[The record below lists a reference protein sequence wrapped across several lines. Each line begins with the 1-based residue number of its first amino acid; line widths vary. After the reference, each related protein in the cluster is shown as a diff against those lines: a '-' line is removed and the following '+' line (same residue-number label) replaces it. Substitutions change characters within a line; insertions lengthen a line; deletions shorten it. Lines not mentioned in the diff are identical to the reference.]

1 MMNFKAKR
9 FLFKSF
15 SFAIAGIVLSSNPVF
30 ANSDNLQS
38 GPMLGY
44 SEMRESLLWVQTK
57 KEAKVKVVYWDIE
70 NPNEKFTTKE
80 VRTRE
85 NKAFTAHLLADK
97 VLPGKNY
104 EYELYIDSVKVK
116 RPYPTNFKTPPLW
129 QWRSDPPDFK
139 VAIGSCTYVNEPEF
153 DRPGKPYGGNYEIF
167 TSIYNKHP
175 DIMLWMGDN
184 VYLREADWY
193 SRTGILHRYTHTRSL
208 DEMQPLLASTNN
220 YAILDDHDFG
230 PNDSDKSYR
239 DSDDALD
246 AFKLF
251 WGNPSYGAYG
261 NTGYTKFE
269 WGDVEFFM
277 LDNRSFRDPNKRKS
291 DNKSMLGSQ
300 QFNWLI
306 NGLVSSQATFKIIAI
321 GGQVL
326 NPVGE
331 TFIEDYTLFPEE
343 KKELLS
349 ALESQ
354 NIKGVVFLSGD
365 RHQTEL
371 SMLKREKTYPLY
383 DLTVS
388 PLTASAYDSSKENNY
403 LRVPN
408 TIVTKRNFAI
418 MNVSGKKKD
427 RKLNFAIYDTDG
439 KEIWNKEIKETELK

>member
-1 MMNFKAKR
+1 MKRLKAKR

-15 SFAIAGIVLSSNPVF
+15 SFAFASILLTANPVF
-30 ANSDNLQS
+30 SNPDKLQS

-57 KEAKVKVVYWDIE
+57 EEAKVKFVYWDKE
-70 NPNEKFTTKE
+70 SPNKKYETKE
-80 VRTRE
+80 VITRE
-85 NKAFTAHLLADK
+85 NKAFTVKLIADK
-97 VLPGKNY
+97 VLPGKIY
-104 EYELYIDSVKVK
+104 EYDLYIDSVKVN
-116 RPYPTNFKTPPLW
+116 RPYPTTFKTPPLW
-129 QWRSDPPDFK
+129 QHRTDPPAFS
-139 VAIGSCTYVNEPEF
+139 VAIGSCAYVNEPEF

-167 TSIYNKHP
+167 TSIHNKRP

-184 VYLREADWY
+184 IYLREADWY

-208 DEMQPLLASTNN
+208 EEMQPLLASTHN

-230 PNDSDKSYR
+230 PNDSNKSYR

-251 WGNPSYGAYG
+251 WGNPTYGAYG

-269 WGDVEFFM
+269 WGDTEFFM
-277 LDNRSFRDPNKRKS
+277 LDNRSYREPNKDKS
-291 DNKSMLGSQ
+291 ENKTMLGSQ

-306 NGLVSSQATFKIIAI
+306 NGLVTSQATFKIIAV

-326 NPVGE
+326 NPVQESFLE
-331 TFIEDYTLFPEE
+331 TYSAYPEE
-343 KKELLS
+343 KERLLS
-349 ALESQ
+349 IIKNQ

-371 SMLKREKTYPLY
+371 SMLKRDNTYPLY

-418 MNVSGKKKD
+418 MNVSGKRKE
-427 RKLNFAIYDTDG
+427 RKLNFTVYDTDG
-439 KEIWNKEIKETELK
+439 KEIWNKEIKESELK